1 MSWDIFIQRLPKKI
15 TSINDIPDDFEPP
28 ALGAKAKVM
37 KSIRTVFRDL
47 PFGEDGYV
55 SLEVQGGSIEID
67 IGPDD
72 PVYCVM
78 LAVRGEEAVVGPVAA
93 VVDSLGGQAIDVS
106 SPTGLFDADTA
117 ARSLAANQE
126 KAKKVTKK
134 KATSKAKAKAKS
146 TAKGKAAGTKK
157 GAAKPAAKKS
167 TRSASKGGTKAP
179 AGRAA
184 KKKGR

>member
-106 SPTGLFDADTA
+106 SPTGLFDAETA
-117 ARSLAANQE
+117 ARSLAANQV

-134 KATSKAKAKAKS
+134 KATSKAKAKSAS
-146 TAKGKAAGTKK
+146 KGAAAGTKK

-167 TRSASKGGTKAP
+167 TRSASKSGAKAP
-179 AGRAA
+179 AGRAT